1 VSVYE
6 NDFFSIKGKHNAC
19 IRLHV
24 SLIDYPMMCSLL
36 PLPCDD
42 VRWYY
47 VIKFHSRLRS
57 LSRVGVGLPLFLW
70 L

>member
-1 VSVYE
+1 MSVYE

-36 PLPCDD
+36 PLPCDG
-42 VRWYY
+42 
-47 VIKFHSRLRS
+47 IT
-57 LSRVGVGLPLFLW
+57 
-70 L
+70 